1 MCKSVHPTEVY
12 VPTVFFIENIYCFNM
27 LVNTKVEGIKDSA
40 QPNLTLLLVYDKM
53 KINIMYF
60 FAKKNINFDML
71 NLLSYKPSIL
81 LSNNFTHFVGN
92 FMDIF

>member
-40 QPNLTLLLVYDKM
+40 QPNLTLLLVFFNFVILG
-53 KINIMYF
+53 KILFYF
-60 FAKKNINFDML
+60 
-71 NLLSYKPSIL
+71 
-81 LSNNFTHFVGN
+81 
-92 FMDIF
+92 

>member
-40 QPNLTLLLVYDKM
+40 QPNLTLLLVFI
-53 KINIMYF
+53 INVKSKHMFSAF
-60 FAKKNINFDML
+60 FLK
-71 NLLSYKPSIL
+71 
-81 LSNNFTHFVGN
+81 
-92 FMDIF
+92 

>member
-40 QPNLTLLLVYDKM
+40 QPNLTLLLVFLYVRVLRIGPQSLLRNLKGKM
-53 KINIMYF
+53 F
-60 FAKKNINFDML
+60 G
-71 NLLSYKPSIL
+71 
-81 LSNNFTHFVGN
+81 T
-92 FMDIF
+92 

>member
-40 QPNLTLLLVYDKM
+40 QPNLTLLLV
-53 KINIMYF
+53 F
-60 FAKKNINFDML
+60 FVVSLPTNFV
-71 NLLSYKPSIL
+71 S
-81 LSNNFTHFVGN
+81 
-92 FMDIF
+92 